1 MIFKDRDEA
10 GAKLAEKL
18 GKYKGQDVVV
28 FALPRGGVVI
38 GDKIAE
44 YLMAPLDLV
53 IVKKIGH
60 SANREYAIGAVAED
74 GDPVCSAS
82 EVGALG
88 REWLEDEVRRA
99 RLEIRRRREEYMGGR
114 PPRAIRGKI
123 AIIADDGIATG
134 LTMMA
139 AIADIRRRGAAKAV
153 AAIPVAPYETAKELG
168 RMADEVAAVVVDPAF
183 MGAVGAYYRSFEQ
196 LDDSDVKAVLE
207 RAKKRESR

>member
-10 GAKLAEKL
+10 GVKLAEKL

-28 FALPRGGVVI
+28 FALPRGGAVI

-60 SANREYAIGAVAED
+60 PANREYAIAAVAED
-74 GDPVCSAS
+74 GDPVYSAS

-88 REWLEDEVRRA
+88 REWFEEELRRA
-99 RLEIRRRREEYMGGR
+99 RLEIKRRREEYMGGR
-114 PPRAIRGKI
+114 PPRDIRGKI
-123 AIIADDGIATG
+123 AVIADDGIATG

-139 AIADIRRRGAAKAV
+139 AIADIKRRGAAKTV
-153 AAIPVAPYETAKELG
+153 AAVPVAPYETAKALG
-168 RMADEVAAVVVDPAF
+168 KMADDVAAVVIDPAF

-196 LDDSDVKAVLE
+196 LDDSDVKAVLD
-207 RAKKRESR
+207 RARKRESR

>member
-1 MIFKDRDEA
+1 MVFKDRDEA
-10 GAKLAEKL
+10 GVKLAEKL

-60 SANREYAIGAVAED
+60 PANREYAIGAVAED
-74 GDPVCSAS
+74 GDPVYSAR
-82 EVGALG
+82 EVRALG
-88 REWLEDEVRRA
+88 REWFEDEVRRA

-114 PPRAIRGKI
+114 PPRDIRGKI

-168 RMADEVAAVVVDPAF
+168 KMADEVAAVVVDPAF
-183 MGAVGAYYRSFEQ
+183 MGAVGAYYRSFGQ
-196 LDDSDVKAVLE
+196 LDDSDVKAVLD
-207 RAKKRESR
+207 RASKRESR

>member
-1 MIFKDRDEA
+1 MVFKDRDEA
-10 GAKLAEKL
+10 GVKLAEKL

-60 SANREYAIGAVAED
+60 PANREYAIGAVAED
-74 GDPVCSAS
+74 GDPVYSAR
-82 EVGALG
+82 EVSALG
-88 REWLEDEVRRA
+88 REWFEDEVRRA

-114 PPRAIRGKI
+114 PPRDIRGKI

-168 RMADEVAAVVVDPAF
+168 KMADEVAAVVVDPAF
-183 MGAVGAYYRSFEQ
+183 MGAVGAYYRSFGQ
-196 LDDSDVKAVLE
+196 LDDSDVKAVLD
-207 RAKKRESR
+207 RASKRESR

>member
-60 SANREYAIGAVAED
+60 PANREYAIGAVAED
-74 GDPVCSAS
+74 GDPVYSAR
-82 EVGALG
+82 EVRALG
-88 REWLEDEVRRA
+88 REWFEDEVRRA

-114 PPRAIRGKI
+114 PPRDIRGKI

-168 RMADEVAAVVVDPAF
+168 KMADEVAAVVADPAF
-183 MGAVGAYYRSFEQ
+183 MGAVGAYYRSFGQ
-196 LDDSDVKAVLE
+196 LDDSDVKAVLD
-207 RAKKRESR
+207 RASKRESR

>member
-1 MIFKDRDEA
+1 MVFKDRDEA
-10 GAKLAEKL
+10 GVKLAEKL

-60 SANREYAIGAVAED
+60 PANREYAIGAVAED
-74 GDPVCSAS
+74 GDPVCSAP
-82 EVGALG
+82 EVSALG
-88 REWLEDEVRRA
+88 REWFEDEVRRA

-114 PPRAIRGKI
+114 PPRDIRGKI

-168 RMADEVAAVVVDPAF
+168 KMADEVAAVVVDPAF
-183 MGAVGAYYRSFEQ
+183 MGAVGAYYRSFGQ
-196 LDDSDVKAVLE
+196 LDDSDVKAVLD
-207 RAKKRESR
+207 RASKRESR